1 MTKSVGIF
9 LLSLSTKINNARFSV
24 PKSEKSVKIEF

>member
-9 LLSLSTKINNARFSV
+9 LLSLSTKIDNARFSV
-24 PKSEKSVKIEF
+24 EKSVKIEF

>member
-9 LLSLSTKINNARFSV
+9 LLSLSTKIDARFSV